1 MISSRLV
8 AFNTTTLISCHARS
22 HLINPSIF
30 HAPLGRVPQRAAPLL
45 PRPTPW
51 LVCTPFFS
59 CPGTLAPLP
68 PPRLP
73 ARASRTPGG
82 PLPPPPPPR
91 IGPPAGHATPPICQH
106 PNGPVTV
113 PTHRPGPTRPALTG
127 SDLVPSW
134 TLSHLASSPACRPGP
149 RRYLPGPTPEPA
161 RSLSATTPRPAGGG
175 PLLAPRLTDLTAS
188 LRRHGS
194 AFATRCSHGP
204 FPSCTQAIPPH
215 QATLLSFRASRPS
228 QPRFKSPLRFGPATT
243 LRQAALGAPA
253 VPDPTA
259 LPRRHGAA
267 FAPWRSNFAAISTS
281 PRSGRAPRAGL

>member
-1 MISSRLV
+1 M
-8 AFNTTTLISCHARS
+8 
-22 HLINPSIF
+22 
-30 HAPLGRVPQRAAPLL
+30 
-45 PRPTPW
+45 
-51 LVCTPFFS
+51 
-59 CPGTLAPLP
+59 
-68 PPRLP
+68 
-73 ARASRTPGG
+73 
-82 PLPPPPPPR
+82 
-91 IGPPAGHATPPICQH
+91 
-106 PNGPVTV
+106 
-113 PTHRPGPTRPALTG
+113 
-127 SDLVPSW
+127 PSW
-134 TLSHLASSPACRPGP
+134 TLSHPASSPACRPGP

-175 PLLAPRLTDLTAS
+175 PLLAPRPTDLTAS

-267 FAPWRSNFAAISTS
+267 SASWRSNFAAISMS
-281 PRSGRAPRAGL
+281 PPAQDGPHAPGSDRIGPGARTDPYPGRAAAPSRAAVLPGHATDPARFLLPRFGPAATSCPTTLGTPPPPVDGSHRLPSRHDAAFATRRSTGNSAVIYTSAPPPARQARPLRCP